1 MQERRKKKK
10 KRMEKNYLYAL
21 ISIKHENPNNKN
33 IKK

>member
-1 MQERRKKKK
+1 MQERKKKI
-10 KRMEKNYLYAL
+10 MEKNYLYAL